1 MKQFLV
7 AGLTSALAAGAL
19 IASAPRASAACQFG
33 GIVISKC
40 DGPVQPDGTW
50 QRCVVFP
57 PTGGRDGSPVY
68 VTNTNCQTLG
78 PDQHPS
84 GVAFND
90 PPTHIDD
97 WPTKLLTGRKV
108 RSHPVLKLRPSTLF
122 GIGSGVVG
130 IHLPPCNEGES

>member
-1 MKQFLV
+1 MKRFVV
-7 AGLTSALAAGAL
+7 AGLTTTLVAGVLTAGAL
-19 IASAPRASAACQFG
+19 IASPPVSAACQFG

-57 PTGGRDGSPVY
+57 PTSGRDGSPVY

-84 GVAFND
+84 GVAFTD
-90 PPTHIDD
+90 PSTHIDD
-97 WPTKLLTGRKV
+97 D
-108 RSHPVLKLRPSTLF
+108 
-122 GIGSGVVG
+122 
-130 IHLPPCNEGES
+130 

>member
-1 MKQFLV
+1 MKHLV
-7 AGLTSALAAGAL
+7 VGALAAALTAGTL
-19 IASAPRASAACQFG
+19 IAAAPPAGAGCQFG
-33 GIVISKC
+33 GLSVSTC

-57 PTGGRDGSPVY
+57 PVGGRDGSPIY

-90 PPTHIDD
+90 PPTHID
-97 WPTKLLTGRKV
+97 
-108 RSHPVLKLRPSTLF
+108 
-122 GIGSGVVG
+122 
-130 IHLPPCNEGES
+130 N